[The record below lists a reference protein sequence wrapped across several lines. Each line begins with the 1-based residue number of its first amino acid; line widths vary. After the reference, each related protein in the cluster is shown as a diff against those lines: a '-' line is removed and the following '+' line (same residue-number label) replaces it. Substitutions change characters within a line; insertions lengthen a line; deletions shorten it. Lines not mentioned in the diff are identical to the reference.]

1 MTLETGQNVLLNVEE
16 ELRPEVELV
25 PTLLLSTVDLI
36 VWEIVPKLGNATP
49 KVAKVKHF
57 KDITVFSLYYMVK

>member
-25 PTLLLSTVDLI
+25 QTLLLSTADLI
-36 VWEIVPKLGNATP
+36 VWEIVPKLGNVTP

-57 KDITVFSLYYMVK
+57 